1 MFKENVGAATSSQ
14 ADQEGEQPVLMD
26 ISKHTTLVDNIDT
39 LINIP
44 INILGSGGNPDE
56 GEKIG
61 PEGDGRRIRNWKEG
75 EENGGR
81 ELKGKKCRTWDRK
94 RAGSE

>member
-1 MFKENVGAATSSQ
+1 MFKGNAGGATSSQ

-56 GEKIG
+56 GEKNRT
-61 PEGDGRRIRNWKEG
+61 RRGW
-75 EENGGR
+75 EENQKLERGGR
-81 ELKGKKCRTWDRK
+81 KWWKRAKGKKMQDL
-94 RAGSE
+94 G